1 MHLEYILTEILKNAF
16 RASVERAQSQS
27 LHTPSPVRITIA
39 KPPPATPTPSP
50 STSTQLY
57 FHPALLS
64 LRIRDAGGGV
74 APAHVPHIF
83 SYSFTTARSYASGDE
98 DEVDGGPYAA
108 QSIGGLAGLYSTN
121 MQSKKPPGGDGLGS
135 DVSSGGL
142 FSEIVGRGVQ
152 SGMGTI
158 AGLGYGLPMSRLY
171 AMYFGGS
178 LEFVSLD
185 GWGSDVFVKLRCLDQ
200 AGEVEI

>member
-1 MHLEYILTEILKNAF
+1 MRAYPVIFDKVGAYLVKRCINNLGSSLTLYSNSMHAKRPNGA
-16 RASVERAQSQS
+16 AQ
-27 LHTPSPVRITIA
+27 
-39 KPPPATPTPSP
+39 
-50 STSTQLY
+50 
-57 FHPALLS
+57 
-64 LRIRDAGGGV
+64 GGV
-74 APAHVPHIF
+74 GG
-83 SYSFTTARSYASGDE
+83 SG
-98 DEVDGGPYAA
+98 P
-108 QSIGGLAGLYSTN
+108 
-121 MQSKKPPGGDGLGS
+121 
-135 DVSSGGL
+135 GL
-142 FSEIVGRGVQ
+142 FSELVGRGMQ

>member
-1 MHLEYILTEILKNAF
+1 MEYILTEILKNAF
-16 RASVERAQSQS
+16 RASVERSHAQG
-27 LHTPSPVRITIA
+27 LTTPPPIYITIA
-39 KPPPATPTPSP
+39 SPPPPSTFATPLSEPSLAHLNP
-50 STSTQLY
+50 
-57 FHPALLS
+57 HPALLT

-74 APAHVPHIF
+74 PPAHISQIF
-83 SYSFTTARSYASGDE
+83 SYSFTTARSSPYADE
-98 DEVDGGPYAA
+98 DDDEDGGPYAA
-108 QSIGGLAGLYSTN
+108 QSIGGMAGMYSN
-121 MQSKKPPGGDGLGS
+121 SMHVQGHKSGEHRADN
-135 DVSSGGL
+135 SGGL
-142 FSEIVGRGVQ
+142 FAEIVSRGVQ

-171 AMYFGGS
+171 ARYFGGS

>member
-1 MHLEYILTEILKNAF
+1 MY
-16 RASVERAQSQS
+16 
-27 LHTPSPVRITIA
+27 
-39 KPPPATPTPSP
+39 
-50 STSTQLY
+50 STSMHTK
-57 FHPALLS
+57 PA
-64 LRIRDAGGGV
+64 
-74 APAHVPHIF
+74 P
-83 SYSFTTARSYASGDE
+83 
-98 DEVDGGPYAA
+98 
-108 QSIGGLAGLYSTN
+108 GLD
-121 MQSKKPPGGDGLGS
+121 GDGAYGNTATS
-135 DVSSGGL
+135 AGVGSGGM
-142 FSEIVGRGVQ
+142 FSEIVSRGVQ